1 MQFIIDGLQ
10 VSGILNFRI
19 IADAEEATDISSDS
33 IMLPEVQGVTGDK
46 SGGLLEAVGDES
58 GGLYTSI
65 DLAGCTVIGVV
76 GVEDFLFT

>member
-33 IMLPEVQGVTGDK
+33 IMLPEVQGVMGDK